1 MVAVVLLIINVVI
14 LNNSNN
20 NNNIIIAAVSCRVE
34 LYRRFVGASF
44 ALTSRRSCIV
54 GRRRHLPFCLL
65 AVLLDLCVCR
75 SGVLAGFSVSLLWLA
90 GRLVSCRRRRHHRR
104 SHSR

>member
-14 LNNSNN
+14 LNNKN

-65 AVLLDLCVCR
+65 AVLLDLCVCVGR
-75 SGVLAGFSVSLLWLA
+75 VYWLVSL
-90 GRLVSCRRRRHHRR
+90 
-104 SHSR
+104 